1 MRNCVVCGKKN
12 QNKKGDNIMYKA
24 IVEECIIFL
33 KDTYEVRQR
42 NLKFLGIELVC
53 LYGREIGIRLFP
65 RKAS

>member
-1 MRNCVVCGKKN
+1 
-12 QNKKGDNIMYKA
+12 MYKA